1 MNKMLKRMINGSM
14 LFIVIAMVFIFITNT
29 KTVNAETIEME
40 PNNNFQN
47 AQEVV
52 LGEQYNGV
60 VEDVGGVDDEDYF
73 KIVLKEGQFCK
84 ITVFNLEDLNEVKW
98 ETMLAEFCTDSNT
111 GNAYGLHASYRESV
125 TKLFR
130 ASYTGNYYMHFYNT
144 GKSKYSFIVED
155 YNPVGKMVKDS
166 DSNLYKITS
175 DNTLEF
181 AKIASKKATS
191 HYFIGTKSF
200 SDIDGIDMLNSY
212 DASFTVTSIGKNA
225 FKGSNLKSISLSED
239 IKKIGSGAFQNCK
252 KLGTEK
258 YVMGV
263 VIHGKNVVIEK
274 DAFKGCKNLG
284 TVRVLKSASVKS
296 IKKNAFKGTKKGIRI
311 EVPNVK
317 KYKKIFKNA
326 GVKSPKYSKS
336 YM

>member
-1 MNKMLKRMINGSM
+1 MKKTLKTMNNWSMIFVM
-14 LFIVIAMVFIFITNT
+14 IAMVLIIITNT

-47 AQEVV
+47 AQEIVF
-52 LGEQYNGV
+52 GEQYNGV
-60 VEDVGGVDDEDYF
+60 VEDVEGVDDEDYF

-84 ITVFNLEDLNEVKW
+84 ITVFNLEDLKEVKW
-98 ETMLAEFCTDSNT
+98 ETVLAELCTDSNT
-111 GNAYGLHASYRESV
+111 GNAYSFHASYRESV

-130 ASYTGNYYMHFYNT
+130 ASYNGNYYMHFYNS
-144 GKSKYSFIVED
+144 GKTKYSFIVEE

-175 DNTLEF
+175 NNTLEF

-191 HYFIGTKSF
+191 YYFIGTKSF

-212 DASFTVTSIGKNA
+212 DANFTVTSIGKNA
-225 FKGSNLKSISLSED
+225 FKGSNLKSISISD
-239 IKKIGSGAFQNCK
+239 DVKKIGVGAFQNCK
-252 KLGTEK
+252 KLGTEE

-284 TVRVLKSASVKS
+284 TLRVLKSASVKTV
-296 IKKNAFKGTKKGIRI
+296 KKNAFKGTKKGIRI

-326 GVKSPKYSKS
+326 GVRNPKYSKS

>member
-1 MNKMLKRMINGSM
+1 MNKMLQRMINGSM
-14 LFIVIAMVFIFITNT
+14 LFVVIAMVFIFITNT

-98 ETMLAEFCTDSNT
+98 ETMLAELCTDSNT

-155 YNPVGKMVKDS
+155 YNCQTADY
-166 DSNLYKITS
+166 L
-175 DNTLEF
+175 
-181 AKIASKKATS
+181 
-191 HYFIGTKSF
+191 
-200 SDIDGIDMLNSY
+200 
-212 DASFTVTSIGKNA
+212 
-225 FKGSNLKSISLSED
+225 
-239 IKKIGSGAFQNCK
+239 
-252 KLGTEK
+252 
-258 YVMGV
+258 
-263 VIHGKNVVIEK
+263 
-274 DAFKGCKNLG
+274 
-284 TVRVLKSASVKS
+284 R
-296 IKKNAFKGTKKGIRI
+296 
-311 EVPNVK
+311 
-317 KYKKIFKNA
+317 
-326 GVKSPKYSKS
+326 
-336 YM
+336 